1 MILFSKK
8 NYIDFL
14 KPLYI
19 KKNKN
24 LKIVLPQENA
34 SGLPFVPTLLH
45 DLICVIK
52 WTRGNQIET

>member
-19 KKNKN
+19 KKKNKN

-34 SGLPFVPTLLH
+34 SGVPFVPTSLL

-52 WTRGNQIET
+52 